1 MERVIVTII
10 LIVMEIFY
18 VVMIIVPMVQ
28 QEWIVAQVISTDIFS
43 FQRLTFRLYFLNM
56 F

>member
-1 MERVIVTII
+1 MERVIVTIT

-28 QEWIVAQVISTDIFS
+28 QEWIAAQMMVIKIYS
-43 FQRLTFRLYFLNM
+43 FKTVTWVCECLI
-56 F
+56 